1 MGLGVAVVAVVVPTI
16 VHETIVPDALAL
28 ERVAVLVRRLLAE
41 EGEGPTGDVERERH
55 RGVSVVEG
63 QESVLW

>member
-1 MGLGVAVVAVVVPTI
+1 MVAVVVSTI
-16 VHETIVPDALAL
+16 VHEAVVPDALAL

-55 RGVSVVEG
+55 RWVSVVEG